1 MNIKVQDYKIAKT
14 EYFWKWLKKQPQS
27 VSTRIDL
34 RLDRVKKGNMGNYKD
49 FGDIGELKFDFGKGY
64 RVYFTVKGQ
73 EIILLL
79 LGGDKKSQDDDVKI
93 PLPKGRG
100 F

>member
-34 RLDRVKKGNMGNYKD
+34 RLDRVKN
-49 FGDIGELKFDFGKGY
+49 GY
-64 RVYFTVKGQ
+64 Q
-73 EIILLL
+73 
-79 LGGDKKSQDDDVKI
+79 
-93 PLPKGRG
+93 
-100 F
+100 